1 MALISI
7 YLCLPSQTRPQ
18 EVFHPGAPTHGRQH
32 SANGVD
38 HRVALKLPCV
48 TQYLPMYP
56 SGQTEYIQGQ
66 GPPLPPGGGWYLP
79 FSYLLTT
86 LSFP

>member
-7 YLCLPSQTRPQ
+7 YLFVSPPKLDLKKSSILEP
-18 EVFHPGAPTHGRQH
+18 PTHGRQH
-32 SANGVD
+32 SKIVAD

-48 TQYLPMYP
+48 TQYLPVYH
-56 SGQTEYIQGQ
+56 SGQTESLQGQ

-79 FSYLLTT
+79 FS
-86 LSFP
+86 